1 MSISGTGRVIVVG
14 SVNVDLV
21 LRLPRLPAPGET
33 VLGGEVDRHHGG
45 KGANQA
51 VAATGAGAEVHLVGA
66 VGAADGNDAAGSL
79 AAEGVRTEHLRRAA
93 APTGLAAV
101 LVDRATGES

>member
-1 MSISGTGRVIVVG
+1 MSTSGTGRVIVVG

-21 LRLPRLPAPGET
+21 IRLPRLPAAGET
-33 VLGGEVDRHHGG
+33 VLGGVLERHHGG

-51 VAATGAGAEVHLVGA
+51 VAAARAGAPVYLVGA
-66 VGAADGNDAAGSL
+66 VGAADGDDAASAL
-79 AAEGVRTEHLRRAA
+79 AAEGIGIGYLLRAA

-101 LVDRATGES
+101 LVDQA